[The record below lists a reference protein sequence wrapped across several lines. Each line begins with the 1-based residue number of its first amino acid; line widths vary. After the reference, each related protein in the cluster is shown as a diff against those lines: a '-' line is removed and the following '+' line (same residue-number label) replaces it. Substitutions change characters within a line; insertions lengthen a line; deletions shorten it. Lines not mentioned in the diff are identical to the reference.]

1 MSSNDP
7 GVAHYA
13 PKITDREASGY
24 DYFHKAAVENNFIR
38 SEYVI
43 VKPLNALNSGPI
55 WIPIGHDHSNY
66 LIPLDEM
73 QVQMK
78 LQVVKEDGSALES
91 TLNDD
96 ASLINFHAQSL
107 FENINGKFCGT
118 SMTDHHRLHQHKVA
132 LINTLSYG
140 DGAKRFNMQVERYTT
155 ESNTSTTAVDS
166 SCANYV
172 AKQTLVNQSGVFYS
186 NFTPL
191 VDICNGTNFLA
202 MGHSLLLEFERGH
215 SSHVILRKTGKSTN
229 YKIKILDFQVQI
241 KKLFPT
247 QSFQSQLQK
256 KLQTS
261 PANYNFTR
269 NVLRTFQI
277 QQGVSHADWNNIFMG
292 QLPMSMYFI
301 FLDNDQVSSSADS
314 NPHTWLRYD
323 CERAHLIV
331 NGYTHPTQSIKYNEV
346 SGDIYNGFRWLLS
359 NIGIKNSNEDIQ
371 IDIEKYYKDKF
382 VIPFDLSH
390 RSDNSFSPQAN
401 ENGTISF
408 HCEFKTATAKPLT
421 ILVLACFDSNL
432 TVTKD
437 KEVILDYAI

>member
-13 PKITDREASGY
+13 PKIFDREASGY
-24 DYFHKAAVENNFIR
+24 DYFQKAAAENNFIR

-55 WIPIGHDHSNY
+55 WIPIGHEHSNY

-78 LQVVKEDGSALES
+78 VKVVKEDGTDIENALD
-91 TLNDD
+91 DD
-96 ASLINFHAQSL
+96 ASLINFFGQSL
-107 FENINGKFCGT
+107 FENINGKFCST
-118 SMTDHHRLHQHKVA
+118 NMTDHHRLHQHKVA

-140 DGAKRFNMQVERYTT
+140 DGAKRYNMQVERYTT
-155 ESNTSTTAVDS
+155 ESETASTEVNS
-166 SCANYV
+166 NCSNYIS
-172 AKQTLVNQSGVFYS
+172 KKTLVNRSKVFYC

-191 VDICNGTNFLA
+191 IDICNGTNFLA

-229 YKIKILDFQVQI
+229 YKVKILDFQMQI

-247 QSFQSQLQK
+247 PSFHSQLQK
-256 KLQTS
+256 KLQSS

-277 QQGVSHADWNNIFMG
+277 MQGVSHVDWNNIFIG

-301 FLDNDQVSSSADS
+301 FLDNDQVSSSANV
-314 NPHTWLRYD
+314 NPHTWLRYG

-331 NGYTHPTQSIKYNEV
+331 NGYTHPTQSIKYNETT
-346 SGDIYNGFRWLLS
+346 GDIYDAFRWFLS
-359 NIGIKNSNEDIQ
+359 NVGIKHSNEDIQ
-371 IDIEKYYKDKF
+371 INITKYFKDKF

-401 ENGTISF
+401 ESGTISF
-408 HCEFKTATAKPLT
+408 HCEFESATTKPLT
-421 ILVLACFDSNL
+421 LLVLACFDSNL

-437 KEVILDYAI
+437 KEIILDYAI